1 MIWLYILIIVCIAGL
16 VTIFLKYLKKTNQ
29 LERMKTHVNEEH
41 KEQEKLKAEIEKQEK
56 AALDFKEISKIF
68 SKAELLHAQGNIE
81 DAKKAYIHVLSLN
94 PDHIDSNVKL
104 AKIYLNDGAFA
115 KAEELYV
122 KVLTMQPKRSEF
134 YNPLAKALYGQK
146 KLDEAKE
153 AYEAAIKMNKTDKD
167 SMVNLGHIHVETNDY
182 RSAINAFSKAL
193 TVDSKLYN
201 LYFLMADLMIKL
213 GAFEE
218 AGACME
224 ALLDIQPYNEEAKE
238 LLREIKVKRGDN
250 PLSTGATKNVF
261 AGNPEPLP
269 IKTTPKPE
277 IKKVTPKK
285 TQAKKK
291 VESKKIVNKKQDD
304 EPTVEQQSLF

>member
-29 LERMKTHVNEEH
+29 LERMKTHVNEER
-41 KEQEKLKAEIEKQEK
+41 KEQEKLKEEIERQEK
-56 AALDFKEISKIF
+56 AALDFQEISKIF

-94 PDHIDSNVKL
+94 PDHIESNVKL
-104 AKIYLNDGAFA
+104 ASIYLNDGAFA

-122 KVLTMQPKRSEF
+122 KVVTMQPKKAQL

-167 SMVNLGHIHVETNDY
+167 SMVSLGHIHVETGDY
-182 RSAINAFSKAL
+182 RGAINAFSKAL
-193 TVDSKLYN
+193 TIDNKLFN
-201 LYFLMADLMIKL
+201 LYFLMTDLMIKL

-250 PLSTGATKNVF
+250 PLNTGATKNVF
-261 AGNPEPLP
+261 AGNPEPP
-269 IKTTPKPE
+269 KRKPAPKPPV
-277 IKKVTPKK
+277 KKSEPKK
-285 TQAKKK
+285 EAP
-291 VESKKIVNKKQDD
+291 KKQDD
-304 EPTVEQQSLF
+304 DEPTMEQQSLF